1 MPEWIIDI
9 LKQAAG
15 VLLAVSPLLNSSIRD
30 FVAKKIQLSFDK
42 ALENNKAL
50 NERKNYISKAKF
62 DKEFEIYQVLSE
74 KQISLV
80 YDCGESVILM
90 RGKYEDTDE
99 CERFFE
105 QFNIHLNDADVYL
118 KRYAPFISQQ
128 IFEKYRTLDRKATKL
143 LKLSIVRF
151 QCREMKGNFKIN
163 DEEYSLES
171 SKKYIETMQKEISN
185 LSDDIIEYIRRY
197 LNSLDVLN

>member
-1 MPEWIIDI
+1 MPEWIVDI

-15 VLLAVSPLLNSSIRD
+15 MLLAASPLLNSSIRD
-30 FVAKKIQLSFDK
+30 LVAKKIQLSFDK
-42 ALENNKAL
+42 ALENNKAV
-50 NERKNYISKAKF
+50 NDRKNYISKTRF

-80 YDCGESVILM
+80 YDCGKSVILA
-90 RGKYEDTDE
+90 RGKYENTDE
-99 CERFFE
+99 CEQFFE
-105 QFNIHLNDADVYL
+105 QFNTHINDADVYL

-128 IFEKYRTLDRKATKL
+128 IFEKYRVLDRKATKL

-151 QCREMKGNFKIN
+151 QCREVKGGFKIN
-163 DEEYSLES
+163 DEKYTLES
-171 SKKYIETMQKEISN
+171 SKKIIETMQKEISN
-185 LSDDIIEYIRRY
+185 LSDDIIEYVRKY

>member
-62 DKEFEIYQVLSE
+62 DKEF
-74 KQISLV
+74 
-80 YDCGESVILM
+80 
-90 RGKYEDTDE
+90 
-99 CERFFE
+99 
-105 QFNIHLNDADVYL
+105 
-118 KRYAPFISQQ
+118 
-128 IFEKYRTLDRKATKL
+128 
-143 LKLSIVRF
+143 
-151 QCREMKGNFKIN
+151 
-163 DEEYSLES
+163 
-171 SKKYIETMQKEISN
+171 
-185 LSDDIIEYIRRY
+185 
-197 LNSLDVLN
+197 

>member
-1 MPEWIIDI
+1 MPEWIVDI

-15 VLLAVSPLLNSSIRD
+15 MLLAASPLLNSSIRD
-30 FVAKKIQLSFDK
+30 LVAKKIQLSFDK
-42 ALENNKAL
+42 ALENNKAV
-50 NERKNYISKAKF
+50 NDRKNYISKTRF

-80 YDCGESVILM
+80 YDCGRSVILA
-90 RGKYEDTDE
+90 RGKYENTDE
-99 CERFFE
+99 CEQFFE
-105 QFNIHLNDADVYL
+105 QFNTHINDADVYL

-128 IFEKYRTLDRKATKL
+128 IFEKYRVLDRKATKL

-151 QCREMKGNFKIN
+151 QCREVKGGFKIN
-163 DEEYSLES
+163 DEEYTLES
-171 SKKYIETMQKEISN
+171 SKKIIETMQKEISN
-185 LSDDIIEYIRRY
+185 LSDDIIEYVRKY